1 MNAADTMLDTNLR
14 IREVRAIVGVSATTI
29 ERWIKAGTFPPS
41 YRFGGQIQRWRK
53 SEIETWL
60 KAHAPCEDGAARWAG
75 AAGGASAATPGLTG
89 QRPSHAV
96 GMRPAAVHED
106 EITRWSEIDHLLAI
120 AAERLRSPTATRLDV
135 VAVARMID
143 AARSI
148 GQESRPADESR
159 RHVTPPIPAPT
170 RRGERDKDRGYIPP
184 HPRPASSPRGTVTP
198 SPRVSRKS
206 GGQVGTQGGKLG

>member
-1 MNAADTMLDTNLR
+1 MNAAEIMLDTNIRL
-14 IREVRAIVGVSATTI
+14 REVRAIVGVGASTI
-29 ERWIKAGTFPPS
+29 DRWVKAGTFPRP

-53 SEIETWL
+53 SEIDAWM
-60 KAHAPCEDGAARWAG
+60 KAHAPPESGAAPWAAPAG
-75 AAGGASAATPGLTG
+75 DAAAAPTGLTD
-89 QRPSHAV
+89 RRSRDAV
-96 GMRPAAVHED
+96 GMRPEAVHEG
-106 EITRWSEIDHLLAI
+106 EITRWAEIDHLLAI
-120 AAERLRSPTATRLDV
+120 AAERLRTRNTTRLDV

-148 GQESRPADESR
+148 GRESRPAGESR
-159 RHVTPPIPAPT
+159 RHSTPPIPGPT